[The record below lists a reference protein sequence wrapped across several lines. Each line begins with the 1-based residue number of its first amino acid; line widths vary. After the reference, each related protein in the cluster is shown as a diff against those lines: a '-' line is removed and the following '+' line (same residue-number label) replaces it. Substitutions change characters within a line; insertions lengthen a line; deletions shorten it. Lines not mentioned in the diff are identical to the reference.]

1 MVRKNNSVKW
11 IAVYTKPR
19 HEKTVRNEL
28 CKKGY
33 EVFLPLLKER
43 RKWSDRKKWIE
54 FPLFRSYLFVRTDL
68 KNVLFIVQTSGVV
81 KVIKFGAKIGIIQ
94 DNIIKSIKLM
104 IEGGY
109 KPEPLDYF
117 IQGDPVIVKEGPLKG
132 LIGEVVRIDNNDRL
146 IVRIDAIQHSVSI
159 QIERGFL
166 KTYNSRNK

>member
-1 MVRKNNSVKW
+1 MIIENNSEKW

-19 HEKTVRNEL
+19 HEKTVSNEL
-28 CKKGY
+28 YKKGY
-33 EVFLPLLKER
+33 EVYLPLLKER

-54 FPLFRSYLFVRTDL
+54 FPLFRSYLFVRTDI
-68 KNVLFIVQTSGVV
+68 KNVLFVVQTYGVV
-81 KVIKFGAKIGIIQ
+81 KIIKFGERIGIVQ
-94 DNIIKSIKLM
+94 NEIINSIRLM

-117 IQGDPVIVKEGPLKG
+117 IKGDPVIVKEGPLKG

-146 IVRIDAIQHSVSI
+146 IVRIDAIQHSISI

-166 KTYNSRNK
+166 KTY

>member
-1 MVRKNNSVKW
+1 MIIESNSEKW

-19 HEKTVRNEL
+19 HEKTVSNEL
-28 CKKGY
+28 HKKGY
-33 EVFLPLLKER
+33 EVYLPLLKER

-54 FPLFRSYLFVRTDL
+54 FPLFRSYLFVRTDI
-68 KNVLFIVQTSGVV
+68 KNALFVVQTYGVV
-81 KVIKFGAKIGIIQ
+81 KIIKFGEKIGIVK
-94 DNIIKSIKLM
+94 NEIINSIKLM

-117 IQGDPVIVKEGPLKG
+117 IKGDPVIVKEGPLKG
-132 LIGEVVRIDNNDRL
+132 LIGEVIRIDNNDRL

-166 KTYNSRNK
+166 KTY

>member
-1 MVRKNNSVKW
+1 MAKENNSEKW

-19 HEKTVRNEL
+19 HEKTVSNEL
-28 CKKGY
+28 YKKGY
-33 EVFLPLLKER
+33 EVYLPLLRER

-54 FPLFRSYLFVRTDL
+54 FPLFRSYLFAKTDL

-94 DNIIKSIKLM
+94 EEIINSIRLM

-117 IQGDPVIVKEGPLKG
+117 IKGDPVIVKEGPLKG
-132 LIGEVVRIDNNDRL
+132 LNGEVVRIDNNDRL
-146 IVRIDAIQHSVSI
+146 IVRIDAIQHSVSV

-166 KTYNSRNK
+166 KAD

>member
-1 MVRKNNSVKW
+1 MWNLWKVLECTTSGVLKPP
-11 IAVYTKPR
+11 YTFAF
-19 HEKTVRNEL
+19 
-28 CKKGY
+28 CG
-33 EVFLPLLKER
+33 
-43 RKWSDRKKWIE
+43 WG
-54 FPLFRSYLFVRTDL
+54 YLFAKTDL

-94 DNIIKSIKLM
+94 EEIINSIRLM

-117 IQGDPVIVKEGPLKG
+117 IKGDPVIVKEGPLKG
-132 LIGEVVRIDNNDRL
+132 LNGEVVRIDNNDRL

-166 KTYNSRNK
+166 KAY